1 MNIIKGFFLIFL
13 IIGILL
19 IALYFMRDSGSGS
32 SGGGNTK
39 IVYKYLPR
47 SLEEEEESPVYVS
60 EIFKAMFEQPSV
72 WINSIKDDYLRKNEV
87 LNKYYISQI

>member
-19 IALYFMRDSGSGS
+19 IALYFMSNGGYGG
-32 SGGGNTK
+32 GGGNKK

-47 SLEEEEESPVYVS
+47 SLEEEQESPVFVS
-60 EIFKAMFEQPSV
+60 QIFKAMFEQPSV
-72 WINSIKDDYLRKNEV
+72 WINSIKDDYVRKNEV

>member
-19 IALYFMRDSGSGS
+19 IALYFMSNSVNGSS
-32 SGGGNTK
+32 SGGNK
-39 IVYKYLPR
+39 QIVYKYLPR
-47 SLEEEEESPVYVS
+47 SLEEEQESPVFVS
-60 EIFKAMFEQPSV
+60 QIFKAMFEQPSV
-72 WINSIKDDYLRKNEV
+72 WINSIKDDYVRKNEV

>member
-19 IALYFMRDSGSGS
+19 IALYFMSNRINE
-32 SGGGNTK
+32 SGGNK
-39 IVYKYLPR
+39 QIVYKYLPR
-47 SLEEEEESPVYVS
+47 SLEEEQESPVFVS
-60 EIFKAMFEQPSV
+60 QIFKAMFEQPSV
-72 WINSIKDDYLRKNEV
+72 WINSIKDDYVRKNEV

>member
-19 IALYFMRDSGSGS
+19 IALYFMGIKNGGNGS
-32 SGGGNTK
+32 NTK
-39 IVYKYLPR
+39 IIYRYLPR
-47 SLEEEEESPVYVS
+47 SLEEEQESPVFVS

-87 LNKYYISQI
+87 LNKYYISQL

>member
-13 IIGILL
+13 IIGILM
-19 IALYFMRDSGSGS
+19 IALYFMNGSVN
-32 SGGGNTK
+32 GGMGNTK

-60 EIFKAMFEQPSV
+60 EIFKGMFEQPSV
-72 WINSIKDDYLRKNEV
+72 WINSIKDDYVRKNEV

>member
-19 IALYFMRDSGSGS
+19 IALYFMSNRINE
-32 SGGGNTK
+32 SGGGGNK
-39 IVYKYLPR
+39 QIVYKYLPR
-47 SLEEEEESPVYVS
+47 SLEEEQESPVFVS
-60 EIFKAMFEQPSV
+60 QIFKAMFEQPSV
-72 WINSIKDDYLRKNEV
+72 WINSIKDDYVRKNEV

>member
-13 IIGILL
+13 IIGILM
-19 IALYFMRDSGSGS
+19 IALYFMGIKGEGGGGS
-32 SGGGNTK
+32 GNTK
-39 IVYKYLPR
+39 IIYRYLPR
-47 SLEEEEESPVYVS
+47 SLEEEQESPVYVS

-87 LNKYYISQI
+87 LNKYYISQL

>member
-19 IALYFMRDSGSGS
+19 IALYLMSTKGE
-32 SGGGNTK
+32 GGNTK

-47 SLEEEEESPVYVS
+47 SLEEEQESPVFVS

-87 LNKYYISQI
+87 LNKYYISQL

>member
-19 IALYFMRDSGSGS
+19 IALYFMSNGGRG
-32 SGGGNTK
+32 GGGNKK

-47 SLEEEEESPVYVS
+47 SLEEEQESPVFVS
-60 EIFKAMFEQPSV
+60 QVFKAMFEQPSV
-72 WINSIKDDYLRKNEV
+72 WINSIKDDYVRKNEV

>member
-19 IALYFMRDSGSGS
+19 IALYFMNSSINNGS
-32 SGGGNTK
+32 GNTK

-60 EIFKAMFEQPSV
+60 EIFKGMFEQPSV
-72 WINSIKDDYLRKNEV
+72 WINSIKDDYSRNKEV
-87 LNKYYISQI
+87 INKYHVSQV

>member
-19 IALYFMRDSGSGS
+19 IALYFMSNSVNE
-32 SGGGNTK
+32 SGGGNKK

-47 SLEEEEESPVYVS
+47 SLEEEQESPVFVS
-60 EIFKAMFEQPSV
+60 QIFKAMFEQPSV
-72 WINSIKDDYLRKNEV
+72 WINSIKDDYVRKNEV

>member
-19 IALYFMRDSGSGS
+19 IALYFMSNGGR
-32 SGGGNTK
+32 GGGNKK

-47 SLEEEEESPVYVS
+47 SLEEEQESPVFVS
-60 EIFKAMFEQPSV
+60 QIFKAMFEQPSV
-72 WINSIKDDYLRKNEV
+72 WINSIKDDYVRKNEV

>member
-19 IALYFMRDSGSGS
+19 IALYFMSNGGYGNGSG
-32 SGGGNTK
+32 GNKK

-47 SLEEEEESPVYVS
+47 TLEEEQESPVFVS
-60 EIFKAMFEQPSV
+60 QIFKAMFEQPSV
-72 WINSIKDDYLRKNEV
+72 WINSIKDDYVRKNEV

>member
-19 IALYFMRDSGSGS
+19 IALYFMRDSG

>member
-19 IALYFMRDSGSGS
+19 IALYMMNNSIS
-32 SGGGNTK
+32 SNIGNTK

-47 SLEEEEESPVYVS
+47 SLEEEEESPVFVS
-60 EIFKAMFEQPSV
+60 QIFKAMFEQPSV

-87 LNKYYISQI
+87 LNKYYISQL

>member
-19 IALYFMRDSGSGS
+19 IALYFMSNGGYGGG
-32 SGGGNTK
+32 GGGNKK

-47 SLEEEEESPVYVS
+47 SLEEEQESPVFVS
-60 EIFKAMFEQPSV
+60 QIFKAMFEQPSV
-72 WINSIKDDYLRKNEV
+72 WINSIKDDYVRKNEV

>member
-13 IIGILL
+13 IIGILM
-19 IALYFMRDSGSGS
+19 IALYFMSGSVNGS
-32 SGGGNTK
+32 MSNTK

-60 EIFKAMFEQPSV
+60 EIFKGMFEQPSV
-72 WINSIKDDYLRKNEV
+72 WINSIKDDYVRKNEV

>member
-19 IALYFMRDSGSGS
+19 IALYFMNNSIN
-32 SGGGNTK
+32 GGTGNTK

-60 EIFKAMFEQPSV
+60 EIFKGMFEQPSV
-72 WINSIKDDYLRKNEV
+72 WINSIKDDYSRKNEV
-87 LNKYYISQI
+87 LNKYYISQV

>member
-19 IALYFMRDSGSGS
+19 IALYFMSNRINEN
-32 SGGGNTK
+32 GGGNKK

-47 SLEEEEESPVYVS
+47 TLEEEQESPVFVS
-60 EIFKAMFEQPSV
+60 QIFKAMFEQPSV
-72 WINSIKDDYLRKNEV
+72 WINSIKDDYVRKNEV

>member
-19 IALYFMRDSGSGS
+19 IALYMMNNSIS
-32 SGGGNTK
+32 SNNGNTK

-47 SLEEEEESPVYVS
+47 SLEEEEESPVFVS
-60 EIFKAMFEQPSV
+60 QIFKAMFEQPSV

>member
-19 IALYFMRDSGSGS
+19 IALYMMNNSIS
-32 SGGGNTK
+32 SNNGNTK

-47 SLEEEEESPVYVS
+47 SLEEEEESPVFVS
-60 EIFKAMFEQPSV
+60 QIFKAMFEQPSV

-87 LNKYYISQI
+87 LNKYYISQL

>member
-19 IALYFMRDSGSGS
+19 IALYFMSNSVNEN
-32 SGGGNTK
+32 GGGNKK

-47 SLEEEEESPVYVS
+47 TLEEEQESPVFVS
-60 EIFKAMFEQPSV
+60 QIFKAMFEQPSV
-72 WINSIKDDYLRKNEV
+72 WINSIKDDYVRKNEV

>member
-19 IALYFMRDSGSGS
+19 IALYFMRGSDSGS

>member
-19 IALYFMRDSGSGS
+19 IALYFMRDSGGGS
-32 SGGGNTK
+32 NTK

-47 SLEEEEESPVYVS
+47 SLEEEEESPVFVS

-72 WINSIKDDYLRKNEV
+72 WINAIKDDYLRKNEV

>member
-19 IALYFMRDSGSGS
+19 IALYFMSNGVNGGSG
-32 SGGGNTK
+32 NKK

-47 SLEEEEESPVYVS
+47 SLEEEQESPVFVS
-60 EIFKAMFEQPSV
+60 QIFKAMFEQPSV
-72 WINSIKDDYLRKNEV
+72 WINSIKDDYVRKNEV